1 MSFLF
6 TRLQKMYNKL
16 INRVNVK
23 KLRKNT
29 VVIDSQMY
37 ISGSDTEP
45 ETETETD
52 TAPAPAPETSPDAI
66 SLVISEQRVT
76 NMNTRITDRSS
87 HLLFNNEIPTTTIC
101 CDYELQELIKIV
113 STRSIN
119 VERVILHDK
128 FESLLSKLT
137 DKDIIFKTKMRLLYV
152 IIACNIYRQSVEEK
166 KLYKSQK
173 TNHYVGVF
181 RYSDYIIRVDDS
193 PYCFQDEECVI
204 SAIRNHTTNDETF
217 QHIVIPYFTYIN
229 IKKNANGEICDCSS
243 NICDCVY
250 VDADAPVDD
259 AAATD
264 ADTAADAATD
274 PKTTEIT
281 TDTKLEDYSRI
292 FYNKLRYNTLS
303 FSIQPCVKHSES
315 LYSWVGVNITDN
327 VNMNFLKFKHIFYT
341 HLFYK
346 CARLLQKIHAIGIV
360 HGDIKPDNIL
370 IKEEP
375 GFNINDPI
383 KSRLFS
389 VYLIDF
395 GLSGKDNVGIG
406 TGGTIPY
413 CHPEFQNIRDTR
425 RTDKYRWN
433 VIKKKHDVWS
443 LGLAFITLYIHRSFY
458 NYYYKYPSYFFNSS
472 GYVSAIVLGSIGNQS
487 LNRLF
492 IDILSYDSIS
502 IDEVCNQL
510 RVLL

>member
-1 MSFLF
+1 
-6 TRLQKMYNKL
+6 
-16 INRVNVK
+16 
-23 KLRKNT
+23 
-29 VVIDSQMY
+29 
-37 ISGSDTEP
+37 
-45 ETETETD
+45 
-52 TAPAPAPETSPDAI
+52 
-66 SLVISEQRVT
+66 
-76 NMNTRITDRSS
+76 
-87 HLLFNNEIPTTTIC
+87 
-101 CDYELQELIKIV
+101 
-113 STRSIN
+113 
-119 VERVILHDK
+119 
-128 FESLLSKLT
+128 
-137 DKDIIFKTKMRLLYV
+137 
-152 IIACNIYRQSVEEK
+152 
-166 KLYKSQK
+166 
-173 TNHYVGVF
+173 
-181 RYSDYIIRVDDS
+181 
-193 PYCFQDEECVI
+193 
-204 SAIRNHTTNDETF
+204 
-217 QHIVIPYFTYIN
+217 
-229 IKKNANGEICDCSS
+229 
-243 NICDCVY
+243 
-250 VDADAPVDD
+250 
-259 AAATD
+259 
-264 ADTAADAATD
+264 
-274 PKTTEIT
+274 
-281 TDTKLEDYSRI
+281 
-292 FYNKLRYNTLS
+292 
-303 FSIQPCVKHSES
+303 
-315 LYSWVGVNITDN
+315 
-327 VNMNFLKFKHIFYT
+327 MNFLKFKHIFYT